1 VVAQGALP
9 GLGRLAAH
17 DEPEERRLAGAVGAE
32 HGDALA
38 LLDLEAR
45 VVEQDP
51 PAVPV
56 PEPVDLEDL
65 LAGVVGVREREGA
78 LLGHERLLDPLAR
91 QAEPLEL
98 LLGRGGAAR
107 LRAPGQPVDEVPLPR
122 HLLVPL
128 LPRDPLRRGALR
140 LLRDELRVVALVARR
155 DAELGLDDLGAEPVE
170 ELAVVR
176 DDDHGHVAGALAQ
189 VGLEPLDRA
198 QVEVVGRLVE
208 EQQVGVLQ
216 QDLPQAHTHLP
227 AARVRR
233 HEAVVVV
240 GAEPELGHHLVDLL
254 VEERDVEVGGGRG
267 QLLELV
273 EERAHPVHVDGAAR
287 ALAFTAAAARPHGLK
302 LLLDLLRAPQHVQL
316 VRVRG
321 HKLLAD
327 GSRRD
332 DVELLRQVR
341 DAHPRRLPQHDAVVG
356 RQRAGDELQLRGLP
370 GAVDPHQA
378 HSVALLA
385 LPGDVLQDLRVL
397 EGERDV
403 LEADSGGDGLRR
415 GSGGGGRGLAAAR
428 AGRGLG

>member
-1 VVAQGALP
+1 MVAQGALP

-38 LLDLEAR
+38 LLDLEAG

-140 LLRDELRVVALVARR
+140 LLRDELRIVALVARR

-208 EQQVGVLQ
+208 QQQVGVLQ

-227 AARVRR
+227 AARVATPR
-233 HEAVVVV
+233 
-240 GAEPELGHHLVDLL
+240 
-254 VEERDVEVGGGRG
+254 GGRCRRG
-267 QLLELV
+267 
-273 EERAHPVHVDGAAR
+273 RTRAR
-287 ALAFTAAAARPHGLK
+287 ASSRRPSCRGARRRGRRRPRSAPGARRGARPSGPCRRRRQSPRLHRRRCSPPWPQAPSGPPPCAAARP
-302 LLLDLLRAPQHVQL
+302 
-316 VRVRG
+316 
-321 HKLLAD
+321 
-327 GSRRD
+327 
-332 DVELLRQVR
+332 
-341 DAHPRRLPQHDAVVG
+341 
-356 RQRAGDELQLRGLP
+356 AGPSTRT
-370 GAVDPHQA
+370 
-378 HSVALLA
+378 
-385 LPGDVLQDLRVL
+385 
-397 EGERDV
+397 
-403 LEADSGGDGLRR
+403 
-415 GSGGGGRGLAAAR
+415 
-428 AGRGLG
+428 